1 MFIQRIQSPGST
13 DLPGSTCQRC
23 GARAQSVCCVLD
35 EGDLG
40 RLAAVAVHMEY
51 ARGQVFIQEGDVAQ
65 DFYNITHGTVK
76 LYKLLPDGRQ
86 QVMGFSGI
94 GYFLGLAASET
105 YAFSA
110 KAIEPVRLCRFSRK
124 KLNGLMD
131 NFPQLERR
139 LLQTACNELAM
150 AQEQMLLLGRKTAR
164 ERVASFLMGRNRIAP
179 MPGTIALPMTRTEIA
194 DYLGLTIETVSRTL
208 TRFRTEG
215 RLSMIPEG
223 VMVLDLP
230 GLEALAGGG

>member
-1 MFIQRIQSPGST
+1 MFIQRIQSSLIN
-13 DLPGSTCQRC
+13 DLPGAACQRC
-23 GARAQSVCCVLD
+23 GARSQSVCCAVD
-35 EGDLG
+35 ERDLG
-40 RLAAVAVHMEY
+40 GLGAVAVHLDF
-51 ARGQVFIQEGDVAQ
+51 ARGKVFIEEGDPAQ

-86 QVMGFSGI
+86 QVMGFGGI

-110 KAIEPVRLCRFSRK
+110 EAIEPVRLCRFSRK

-150 AQEQMLLLGRKTAR
+150 AQEQMLLLGR
-164 ERVASFLMGRNRIAP
+164 N
-179 MPGTIALPMTRTEIA
+179 TR
-194 DYLGLTIETVSRTL
+194 R
-208 TRFRTEG
+208 
-215 RLSMIPEG
+215 
-223 VMVLDLP
+223 
-230 GLEALAGGG
+230 